1 MLRPVPGLPCY
12 NVGSRLSPV
21 AHEVMDPVQAKAHT
35 DIPAEVLPALVEI
48 GEEINASLDLDEVLQ
63 KSAALV
69 KRLID
74 YEIFAVMLLD
84 ERTQELYFRFAIGHR
99 PEVVQHWRVPLGK
112 GITGIAA
119 ATRQPFR
126 VGDVSAEPRYIN
138 ALDSVRSELAVPL
151 LYKNQCIGV
160 LDIQSNQADY
170 FTRDQQSILTLL
182 ASRIAIAVENARLYE
197 RTRRQA
203 ETLLLLNEIGREASS
218 ILDVEELIR
227 RTAGLV
233 HRIINYQMFSLFFY
247 DEHINAFRQRIHIK
261 YGQSVQEEVEIP
273 LSKGIIGAAAAT
285 RQPVLVPDVTAD
297 PRYIPINSETR
308 SELALPLIHKDRVIA
323 VLDLESTE
331 LNYFNEEHVRTLSV
345 LAAQLA
351 VAMENARL
359 YEQLSAD
366 ESRMER
372 ELQAARRIQGA
383 MLPEVPTEDYGLE
396 LAARYVSARELG
408 GDLYDFI
415 RYSPSHLG
423 IGLGDVSGK
432 GTAAALYGAVAIG
445 ILRSLAQKK
454 IRPAE
459 TLRELNDLLC
469 ERRIEGRFMTLC
481 FARWH
486 RARRKLRLASAG
498 HSQPLLYQSGQ
509 CEKIPIT
516 GFPLGFEPGV
526 EYEELTLTLSPGD
539 VLLFYSDGIPEAAS
553 RSGEQFGTSR
563 VMEILQANAA
573 KSASDLADELMSQV
587 AHFAT
592 GAEISD
598 DRTLL
603 VIKVK

>member
-1 MLRPVPGLPCY
+1 MDSVDAKT
-12 NVGSRLSPV
+12 RL
-21 AHEVMDPVQAKAHT
+21 
-35 DIPAEVLPALVEI
+35 DIPAEVLSTLVEI
-48 GEEINASLDLDEVLQ
+48 GEEINASLDLDEVLE
-63 KSAALV
+63 KSAALI

-84 ERTQELYFRFAIGHR
+84 ERTQELSFRFSIGHR
-99 PEVVQHWRVPLGK
+99 PEVVKHWRVPLGK
-112 GITGIAA
+112 GITGTAA
-119 ATRQPFR
+119 MSRQPIR
-126 VGDVSAEPRYIN
+126 VGDVTQDPRYIN

-160 LDIQSNQADY
+160 LDIQSNQPDY

-227 RTAGLV
+227 RTASLV
-233 HRIINYQMFSLFFY
+233 QRIIHYQMFSLFFF
-247 DEHINAFRQRIHIK
+247 DENINAFRQRIHVK
-261 YGQSVQEEVEIP
+261 YGESVQEEVEIP
-273 LSKGIIGAAAAT
+273 ASKGIIGAAAAT

-297 PRYIPINSETR
+297 PRYIPINPETR
-308 SELALPLIHKDRVIA
+308 SELALPLIYKDRVIA

-331 LNYFNEEHVRTLSV
+331 LSYFNEEHVRALSV
-345 LAAQLA
+345 LSAQLA

-359 YEQLSAD
+359 YEQLAAD

-372 ELQAARRIQGA
+372 ELRAARRIQGA
-383 MLPEVPTEDYGLE
+383 LLPHVPENDYGLE
-396 LAARYVSARELG
+396 MAARYVSARELG

-423 IGLGDVSGK
+423 VGLGDVSGK
-432 GTAAALYGAVAIG
+432 GTAAALYGAVAFG
-445 ILRSLAQKK
+445 ILRSLAQQKM
-454 IRPAE
+454 RPAE
-459 TLRELNDLLC
+459 MLRRLNDLIC

-486 RARRKLRLASAG
+486 RSQRKLRLANAG
-498 HSQPLLYQSGQ
+498 HSQPLLSRAGQ

-516 GFPLGFEPGV
+516 GLPLGIEPGV
-526 EYEELTLTLSPGD
+526 TYDEQSFTLQKGD
-539 VLLFYSDGIPEAAS
+539 VFVLYSDGIPEATNRA
-553 RSGEQFGTSR
+553 GEQMGMQR
-563 VMEILQANAA
+563 LMEVVQANVDRRAA
-573 KSASDLADELMSQV
+573 ELADLVMSEV
-587 AHFAT
+587 AHFSA
-592 GAEISD
+592 GAAISD

-603 VIKVK
+603 VVKVK

>member
-1 MLRPVPGLPCY
+1 MEPVDTKTHP
-12 NVGSRLSPV
+12 
-21 AHEVMDPVQAKAHT
+21 E
-35 DIPAEVLPALVEI
+35 IPAEVLPALVEI
-48 GEEINASLDLDEVLQ
+48 GEEINASLDLDEVLE
-63 KSAALV
+63 KSAGLI

-99 PEVVQHWRVPLGK
+99 PEVVQHWRVALGK

-119 ATRQPFR
+119 ATRQAFR
-126 VGDVSAEPRYIN
+126 VADVNAEPRYIN

-151 LYKNQCIGV
+151 LHKNQCIGV

-170 FTRDQQSILTLL
+170 FTPDQQSILTLL

-247 DEHINAFRQRIHIK
+247 DEHINAFRQRIHVK

-308 SELALPLIHKDRVIA
+308 SELALPLIHKDHIIA

-383 MLPEVPTEDYGLE
+383 MLPEVPTEDYGLD

-459 TLRELNDLLC
+459 TLRELNDLIC

-526 EYEELTLTLSPGD
+526 EYDELTLTLSPGD

-553 RSGEQFGTSR
+553 HSGEQFGTSR

-587 AHFAT
+587 AHFTT
-592 GAEISD
+592 GAAIND

-603 VIKVK
+603 VIKVN

>member
-1 MLRPVPGLPCY
+1 
-12 NVGSRLSPV
+12 
-21 AHEVMDPVQAKAHT
+21 MDPVQAKAHT

>member
-1 MLRPVPGLPCY
+1 
-12 NVGSRLSPV
+12 
-21 AHEVMDPVQAKAHT
+21 MDPVDTKTHL

-63 KSAALV
+63 KSAGLI

-112 GITGIAA
+112 GITGVAA
-119 ATRQPFR
+119 ATRQAFR

-160 LDIQSNQADY
+160 LDIQSNQPDY

-218 ILDVEELIR
+218 ILDVDELIR

-247 DEHINAFRQRIHIK
+247 DETINAFRQRIHVK
-261 YGQSVQEEVEIP
+261 YGQSVQEDVEIP

-308 SELALPLIHKDRVIA
+308 SELALPLIYKDRVIA

-345 LAAQLA
+345 LTAQLA

-359 YEQLSAD
+359 YEQLAFD

-383 MLPEVPTEDYGLE
+383 MLPEVPTEDYGLD

-459 TLRELNDLLC
+459 TLRELNDLIC

-498 HSQPLLYQSGQ
+498 HSQPLLYQSGR

-539 VLLFYSDGIPEAAS
+539 LLLFYSDGIPEAAS

-563 VMEILQANAA
+563 VTEILRANASR
-573 KSASDLADELMSQV
+573 SASDIADELMSQV
-587 AHFAT
+587 AHFTT
-592 GAEISD
+592 GAAISD